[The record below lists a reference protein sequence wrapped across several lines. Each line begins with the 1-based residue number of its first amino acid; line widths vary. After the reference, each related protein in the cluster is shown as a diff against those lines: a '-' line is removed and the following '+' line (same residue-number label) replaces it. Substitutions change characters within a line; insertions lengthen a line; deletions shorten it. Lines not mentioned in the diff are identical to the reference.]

1 MSKKVVASIPLWK
14 RIFFSPIIL
23 EKSQAQKLAYV
34 GVMTALCIISNFF
47 EIKLP
52 DSQISL
58 TIFTSM
64 LTGILLGPAFG
75 MVAAFFG
82 DALAFL
88 AQPGGFVYMPWIG
101 VSVAVMALIAG
112 LIMKLP
118 LSFRGSMYVKITIA
132 CVLCLLIC
140 SICINT
146 TGMYF
151 YYSKIGFSAK
161 TLNKLQ
167 EHFGGVN
174 TYWTYAA
181 MRMFYSGQ
189 LINNVVNFAL
199 LFIVLPVLK
208 SIKPLKLEIR

>member
-1 MSKKVVASIPLWK
+1 MSKKLVASVPLWK
-14 RIFFSPIIL
+14 RILFSPILL

-47 EIKLP
+47 EIKLA

-88 AQPGGFVYMPWIG
+88 AHPGGYMYMPWIG
-101 VSVAVMALIAG
+101 ISVALMALIAG
-112 LIMKLP
+112 LVMKLP
-118 LSFRGSMYVKITIA
+118 FEFRGSIYVKIVIA

-146 TGMYF
+146 TGMYL
-151 YYSKIGFSAK
+151 YYTKVGFSAK

-189 LINNVVNFAL
+189 LINNVANFAL
-199 LFIVLPVLK
+199 LIVVLPVLR